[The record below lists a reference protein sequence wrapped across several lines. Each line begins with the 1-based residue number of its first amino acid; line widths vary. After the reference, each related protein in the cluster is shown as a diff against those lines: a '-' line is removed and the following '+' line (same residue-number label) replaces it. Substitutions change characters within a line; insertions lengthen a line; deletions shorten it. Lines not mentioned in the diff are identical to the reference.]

1 MTGDRLW
8 PSNRASRQ
16 GLGLM
21 RLRDERWG
29 DADRDPAHLFQAAVD
44 SGVTIFDTAEMY
56 GNEEVVGRALSGLHD
71 QVTLCTKFG
80 VYRGAS
86 GDFDDW
92 NVRADA
98 DTVRTAIEGSL
109 QRLGVEAI
117 DLYYLHH
124 RSDTTPIEET
134 VSAMA
139 ELRQAG
145 KIRAL
150 GLSNVTVDDIKR
162 AHAVHPI
169 EAVQEAWSWGRR
181 DVEAIL
187 PVIQEL
193 GITLVAHSPMNHG
206 DVQDSTPGALSVAAE
221 RYGLNSNQVALAWV
235 HNQARR
241 RDQLVIPI
249 PGTTSIQHLL
259 DNNAARDV
267 LLDDDSMNVLSTSS
281 TQQLHPAGRKR
292 S

>member
-1 MTGDRLW
+1 
-8 PSNRASRQ
+8 
-16 GLGLM
+16 M
-21 RLRDERWG
+21 RLRDEGWG
-29 DADRDPAHLFQAAVD
+29 EADRDPAQLFQAAID
-44 SGVTIFDTAEMY
+44 ADVTIFDTAEMY
-56 GNEEVVGRALSGLHD
+56 GNEEVIGRALSGLHD
-71 QVTLCTKFG
+71 QITLCTKFG
-80 VYRGAS
+80 VYWGAS
-86 GDFDDW
+86 GDFGDW
-92 NVRADA
+92 SIRADA

-150 GLSNVTVDDIKR
+150 GLSNVTVDDIRR

-169 EAVQEAWSWGRR
+169 QAVQEAWSWGRR
-181 DVEAIL
+181 DVEAML
-187 PVIQEL
+187 PVLQEL

-206 DVQDSTPGALSVAAE
+206 NVHDSTAGALSRVAE

-235 HNQARR
+235 HNQGRR
-241 RDQLVIPI
+241 LGQPVISI

-259 DNNAARDV
+259 DNITARDV
-267 LLDDDSMNVLSTSS
+267 LLDDDSMNALSTSS
-281 TQQLHPAGRKR
+281 TH
-292 S
+292 